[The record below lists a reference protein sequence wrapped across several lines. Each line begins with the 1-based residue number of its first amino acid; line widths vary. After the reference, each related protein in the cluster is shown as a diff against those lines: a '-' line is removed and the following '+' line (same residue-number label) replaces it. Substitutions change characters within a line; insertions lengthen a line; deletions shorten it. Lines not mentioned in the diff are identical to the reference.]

1 METVSPLHGSRKRAE
16 QAALTGG
23 KWVQNPAVWIA
34 ANPGKGNRS
43 LTRRYVGN
51 EHAHE
56 SGLSCITEALNDV
69 AWHNQEPCQ
78 RSVGSRKR
86 SGPGA
91 GIYGERERQR
101 TEFHEGAVVRVA
113 CPIRGLGN

>member
-1 METVSPLHGSRKRAE
+1 METISLSHRSRK
-16 QAALTGG
+16 QAKHGAPTG
-23 KWVQNPAVWIA
+23 AVESHSA
-34 ANPGKGNRS
+34 ARSAVNPGKGNGL

-51 EHAHE
+51 EYAHE
-56 SGLSCITEALNDV
+56 SGLNCITEALNDV

-91 GIYGERERQR
+91 GIYGEQERQR
-101 TEFHEGAVVRVA
+101 TEFHEGAVVRA
-113 CPIRGLGN
+113 TCPIRGLGN